1 MNIGILL
8 GAGNSL
14 RFNSKTPKI
23 LYKVNNKPIIRHSV
37 DLLSEYLDKIIVVV
51 NSKNYKQVKKLLS
64 KKTSVIVNNVDTR
77 LDSIKAGLDH
87 ISKKEDISNILIHD
101 AARPF
106 ISPEMIKTLLN
117 NTEKYQYSQY
127 YLSLVDGLVV
137 KTTTGYDVVDRNK
150 YLQLCTPQI
159 VEYHLFNFL
168 FRKYVYPKN
177 RLSCELLPILNKF
190 NIDFNLIEGQHKYL
204 RKITT
209 IEDTV

>member
-23 LYKVNNKPIIRHSV
+23 LYKINNKPIIRYSV
-37 DLLSEYLDKIIVVV
+37 DLLSEYLDKIVVVV
-51 NSKNYKQVKKLLS
+51 NSKNYKQVKKLLN
-64 KKTSVIVNNVDTR
+64 KKISVIVNNVDTR
-77 LDSIKAGLDH
+77 LDSIKTGLDY
-87 ISKKEDISNILIHD
+87 ISQREDISNVLIHD

-106 ISPEMIKTLLN
+106 ISSEMIKTLLD

-159 VEYHLFNFL
+159 VDYHLFNFL
-168 FRKYVYPKN
+168 FRKYVYSKN

>member
-23 LYKVNNKPIIRHSV
+23 LYKINNKPIIRYSV
-37 DLLSEYLDKIIVVV
+37 DLLSEYLDKIVVVV
-51 NSKNYKQVKKLLS
+51 NSKNYKQVKKLLN
-64 KKTSVIVNNVDTR
+64 KKISVIVNNVDTR
-77 LDSIKAGLDH
+77 LDSIKTGLDY
-87 ISKKEDISNILIHD
+87 ISQREDISNVLIHD

-106 ISPEMIKTLLN
+106 ISSEMIKILLEN
-117 NTEKYQYSQY
+117 IKKYQYSQY

-159 VEYHLFNFL
+159 VDYHLFNFL

-190 NIDFNLIEGQHKYL
+190 NIDFNLIEGQYKYL

>member
-1 MNIGILL
+1 
-8 GAGNSL
+8 
-14 RFNSKTPKI
+14 
-23 LYKVNNKPIIRHSV
+23 
-37 DLLSEYLDKIIVVV
+37 
-51 NSKNYKQVKKLLS
+51 
-64 KKTSVIVNNVDTR
+64 
-77 LDSIKAGLDH
+77 
-87 ISKKEDISNILIHD
+87 
-101 AARPF
+101 
-106 ISPEMIKTLLN
+106 MIKTLLN